1 MSTTDLIEEIQKLPV
16 NQKFRVIE
24 ATLKFI
30 KEDETNNQLT
40 IAAEELYKDYKED
53 KELTA
58 FTSLDLEQFYEAK

>member
-30 KEDETNNQLT
+30 KEGETNNQLT

>member
-40 IAAEELYKDYKED
+40 IAAEELYKDYIED